1 MVSLIDQVGTGPW
14 TFEVRISDTYEGDV
28 EAFGERYSAPTE
40 LTMERAV
47 LPAWRR
53 RIEERMK

>member
-1 MVSLIDQVGTGPW
+1 VVSLIDQVGPW

-28 EAFGERYSAPTE
+28 EAFGERYPALTE